1 MHSNVEAIQ
10 IQRTYLE
17 DLNDHTV
24 HPTAVRKKI
33 PFKKKVRERR
43 SKSRNTRPKER
54 QSDPA
59 NLSKS
64 TSKGNGSLW
73 RKKKPGAKPRS
84 KKEESS
90 KEEPKTVQQSSQSSR
105 IPSSAAVQPSSS
117 TSKNNPAPPPVATTS
132 DIPAVEVKNVPTTSS
147 LSSQLPQITHE
158 VNTAIVPHAKEHK
171 RSDTQF

>member
-43 SKSRNTRPKER
+43 TKPRNKRQKER
-54 QSDPA
+54 QTDPVSS
-59 NLSKS
+59 SKS
-64 TSKGNGSLW
+64 TSKTNGSLW
-73 RKKKPGAKPRS
+73 RKKKPGAKSRS
-84 KKEESS
+84 KKSESS
-90 KEEPKTVQQSSQSSR
+90 KDEPKTVQQSSQSSR
-105 IPSSAAVQPSSS
+105 IPLSSASPSSS
-117 TSKNNPAPPPVATTS
+117 KNNATPSSPPVTTT
-132 DIPAVEVKNVPTTSS
+132 DIPAVEVKNVPSASSSTT
-147 LSSQLPQITHE
+147 QLPEITHE